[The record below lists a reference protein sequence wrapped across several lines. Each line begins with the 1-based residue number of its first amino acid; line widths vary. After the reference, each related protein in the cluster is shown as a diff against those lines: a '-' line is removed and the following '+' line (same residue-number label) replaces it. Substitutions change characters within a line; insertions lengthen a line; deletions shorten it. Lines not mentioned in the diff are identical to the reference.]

1 MRWCVDGGVCL
12 SEVQQRSLFGD
23 PVREIGRS
31 RQRDPLTSK
40 KAAATVPVAE
50 LEDRVLRALRLSRD
64 GLTTHELSFTLK
76 VDLVSVSPRMK
87 PLVRKGL
94 VENSGR
100 FRRGNSGRASI
111 VWAVKK

>member
-1 MRWCVDGGVCL
+1 M
-12 SEVQQRSLFGD
+12 SEVQQQNLFGD
-23 PVREIGRS
+23 SAPQIGRA
-31 RQRDPLTSK
+31 RRRDPITSK
-40 KAAATVPVAE
+40 RAAASAPVAE

-94 VENSGR
+94 VLNSGK

-111 VWAVKK
+111 VWIVKS